1 MYILEL
7 FILGMS
13 WYGKKRKGI
22 SHLSKDEICLEWFD
36 INKPSHIRKI
46 VTLNYWEHQQICE
59 KNQPIKG
66 RIWYNVRYY
75 ISNWNIYLPNQEF
88 VCITGQTSYI
98 EVFLCRGFELQ
109 NRWAILSCFIVVIL
123 YYGTEELYWVVSL
136 WWFCRTVRICWTSRC
151 SRSTP
156 RNGRTTSSP
165 VASWTESAHT

>member
-1 MYILEL
+1 MYIVEL

-13 WYGKKRKGI
+13 WYGKQRIGI
-22 SHLSKDEICLEWFD
+22 SHLSKDGICLEWFD
-36 INKPSHIRKI
+36 INKPSHIGKI

-75 ISNWNIYLPNQEF
+75 ISNWNIYLPNREL

-98 EVFLCRGFELQ
+98 E
-109 NRWAILSCFIVVIL
+109 CFIVVVL
-123 YYGTEELYWVVSL
+123 NYRTDELFWVVSL

-156 RNGRTTSSP
+156 RSGRTTSSP
-165 VASWTESAHT
+165 VASWTESART